1 MPGAARTASSFST
14 ICANTYISF
23 SHNYSKFSDI
33 AHSSSDNG
41 TNVRLPTALPTELL
55 EELVIGK
62 ELVLEEL
69 VIRKELALEELVIGK
84 ELVIETVLVIEKV
97 LVLEEV
103 A

>member
-1 MPGAARTASSFST
+1 MHGAARAASSFST

-23 SHNYSKFSDI
+23 SRNYNKFSDF
-33 AHSSSDNG
+33 AHSSSNNG
-41 TNVRLPTALPTELL
+41 TNVRFPTALPTEML

-69 VIRKELALEELVIGK
+69 ALGK